1 MYIDSHIVI
10 SKRSNFCL
18 IWPLAPTVEIENKS
32 LSTSS
37 LTSLTILAQLQI
49 EHTHLSSALTITFQV
64 KYSYNSVG
72 HGVCTKQ
79 CESPPLP
86 PVCLCLLLHKVDLF
100 W

>member
-10 SKRSNFCL
+10 SKRSSFCL

-32 LSTSS
+32 LSTLS

-79 CESPPLP
+79 CKSPPLP